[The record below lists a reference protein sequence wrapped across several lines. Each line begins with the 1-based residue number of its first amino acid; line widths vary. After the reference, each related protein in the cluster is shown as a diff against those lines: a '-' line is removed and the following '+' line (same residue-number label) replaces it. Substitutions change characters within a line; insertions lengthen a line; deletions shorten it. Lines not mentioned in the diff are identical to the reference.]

1 MTRREMSIRAAL
13 EWAFATEHASLDFD
27 EALGDNARPGI
38 STLWQIA
45 QRGALGCSI
54 DGGGRSL
61 PADDADI
68 IASAVSNL
76 PVGLGGKGMALR
88 IAALARAR
96 MQPDWMQDATPRC
109 VPVGWAHENQHGR
122 FALTAQCQSREGMWD
137 YTARGRKVEV
147 RAVACPVR
155 FTPTAA
161 QIASARRG
169 WLDWYGALLWLQ
181 AELRGLG
188 ALDTIII
195 TRAMPPLRPWALPDA
210 ESA

>member
-61 PADDADI
+61 PADDAEI

-76 PVGLGGKGMALR
+76 PVGQGGKGMALR

-109 VPVGWAHENQHGR
+109 VPVGWRETKHGR
-122 FALTAQCQSREGMWD
+122 FAQTAECQAREGRWVH
-137 YTARGRKVEV
+137 TFRGRLVE
-147 RAVACPVR
+147 RQGLACPVR
-155 FTPTAA
+155 FTPTAS
-161 QIASARRG
+161 QIAAARRG

-188 ALDTIII
+188 ALDTITI

-210 ESA
+210 EAA